1 MIYSR
6 NHDLKK
12 INYNFIEGQIVLF
25 QYFIFKKK
33 PQNNNFHDR

>member
-1 MIYSR
+1 MF
-6 NHDLKK
+6 NHGLKK

-33 PQNNNFHDR
+33 PKNNNFHDR